1 MQWQKMNQK
10 TEIVCVVLYVPVL
23 PVDMTSELC
32 WAVYCLVVCNLLT
45 TLCIDSTIKDSIMN
59 GKGLGPLRGATT
71 GSIGIAGSL
80 LEVSP
85 RVVSRDNLDGV
96 PTGRHVPK
104 SDVRV

>member
-1 MQWQKMNQK
+1 
-10 TEIVCVVLYVPVL
+10 
-23 PVDMTSELC
+23 
-32 WAVYCLVVCNLLT
+32 
-45 TLCIDSTIKDSIMN
+45 MN